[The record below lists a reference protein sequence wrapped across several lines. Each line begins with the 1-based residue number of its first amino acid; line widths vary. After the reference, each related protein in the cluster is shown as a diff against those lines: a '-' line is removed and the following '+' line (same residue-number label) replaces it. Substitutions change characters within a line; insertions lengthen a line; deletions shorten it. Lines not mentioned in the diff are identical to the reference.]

1 MISNE
6 LVIFI
11 KYSTSPKKKGNGC
24 SYSTKLCC
32 VDRTYITLKYPMI
45 T

>member
-11 KYSTSPKKKGNGC
+11 KYSTSPKKKETDVAIAPN
-24 SYSTKLCC
+24 C
-32 VDRTYITLKYPMI
+32 VVLTGRILL
-45 T
+45 